1 MGGGDGGGGGE
12 LQDQNTCSLEVGR
25 YPVVVADPH
34 PRGPH
39 QQIVTISPSSTRVGA
54 SGRGKGDKGNKTARS
69 TRLELT

>member
-1 MGGGDGGGGGE
+1 MGEGEE
-12 LQDQNTCSLEVGR
+12 LQDQNTRSLEVGR
-25 YPVVVADPH
+25 YPVVAADPH

-54 SGRGKGDKGNKTARS
+54 SGRGKGDKGKKTARF